1 MVLLRYIDN
10 LLIIEH
16 RIVSSIES
24 KKNQERIILKAR
36 EISHERGKQR
46 SSIFKVFKDHF
57 SIRN

>member
-24 KKNQERIILKAR
+24 KKNQERIILTAR